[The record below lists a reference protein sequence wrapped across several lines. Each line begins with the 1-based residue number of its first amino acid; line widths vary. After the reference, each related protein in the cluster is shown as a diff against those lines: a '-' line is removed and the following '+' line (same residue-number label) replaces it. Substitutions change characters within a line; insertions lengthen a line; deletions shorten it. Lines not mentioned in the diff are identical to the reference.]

1 LLDEATSALDKVNEK
16 AVQDAIDNYR
26 RTQGDITIIIIAH
39 RLSTIKNADK
49 IVVLKGGE
57 LTEMGTHQQL
67 LDQYPDGT
75 YSSFCKKQE
84 SAEAENVEE
93 DFCDD
98 ANDLENEDLDK
109 AAANLEALTTGGKK
123 VSSKQKSVKEALTPL
138 EQDMTDKANLAD

>member
-1 LLDEATSALDKVNEK
+1 LLLDEATSALDKVNEK

-57 LTEMGTHQQL
+57 LTEMGTHHEL

-75 YSSFCKKQE
+75 YSGFCKKQE
-84 SAEAENVEE
+84 SAEAENVEQEQFE
-93 DFCDD
+93 DDGTNLD
-98 ANDLENEDLDK
+98 AEDLDL
-109 AAANLEALTTGGKK
+109 AAKDLEALTSGHKA
-123 VSSKQKSVKEALTPL
+123 SSKHKSVKEALSPL
-138 EQDMTDKANLAD
+138 E